1 MVSVLQF
8 ILTRRNERTKQ
19 MVDLTL
25 VMEFIFV
32 FLFIC
37 WVLSKGDNDDDNNG

>member
-8 ILTRRNERTKQ
+8 ILTRRNERTRQ
-19 MVDLTL
+19 MVDMTL
-25 VMEFIFV
+25 VLEFIFV

-37 WVLSKGDNDDDNNG
+37 WVLSKGGNDDDNND

>member
-8 ILTRRNERTKQ
+8 ILTKRNERTKQ

-32 FLFIC
+32 VLFIC
-37 WVLSKGDNDDDNNG
+37 WVLSKGGNDDDNNG

>member
-1 MVSVLQF
+1 
-8 ILTRRNERTKQ
+8 

-37 WVLSKGDNDDDNNG
+37 WILDKGGSDDDNNG